1 LRMLRMFL
9 VARESAC
16 VGGPDTPTA
25 CWTMNSVHE
34 LSRSRYS
41 PSCSHACDRSC
52 WALVEEFWRAG
63 AIDEAPG
70 NTRLRKRVTL
80 GASSDTGLADSGA
93 DHNDA

>member
-1 LRMLRMFL
+1 MFPL
-9 VARESAC
+9 ARESAC
-16 VGGPDTPTA
+16 VGGFTP
-25 CWTMNSVHE
+25 NSGAE
-34 LSRSRYS
+34 LITTLPTRLAR
-41 PSCSHACDRSC
+41 P
-52 WALVEEFWRAG
+52 VEEFWRAG